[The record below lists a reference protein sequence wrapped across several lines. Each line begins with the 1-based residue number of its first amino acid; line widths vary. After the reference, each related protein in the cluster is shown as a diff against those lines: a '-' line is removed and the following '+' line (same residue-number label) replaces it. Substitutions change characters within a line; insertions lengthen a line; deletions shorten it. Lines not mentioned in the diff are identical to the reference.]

1 MTIDE
6 LYIGQSCSVVK
17 SFTTDEVTKFSTLS
31 LDNNPIHLDEK
42 YASSTIFGKRIVH
55 GFLTS
60 SLFSAIIGTKLPGNG
75 SIYLKHDLNFCRPI
89 FHNETITAEVKV
101 IEIKKEKSVVVLTT
115 KLYKEN
121 NELAVDGTAI
131 IKLIN

>member
-1 MTIDE
+1 MKIDE
-6 LYIGQSCSVVK
+6 LYINQSYSIVK
-17 SFTTDEVTKFSTLS
+17 SFTTEEVKDFSNLS

-42 YASSTIFGKRIVH
+42 YASRTIFGRRIVH

-75 SIYLKHDLNFCRPI
+75 SIYLKQDLNFCRPI
-89 FHNETITAEVKV
+89 FHNEKITAEVKV
-101 IEIKKEKSVVVLTT
+101 IEIKKEKSIVILAT
-115 KLYKEN
+115 KIYKEN

-131 IKLIN
+131 VKLIN